1 MSDHITEIAL
11 FTLLFLRV
19 SAIGFVAARW
29 RAPKDMAHLDEWGLG
44 GRSFGGWITWFLV
57 GGDLYTAYTFVAV
70 PALIFGAGAAGFFAV
85 PYTVVIYPLFF
96 LILIRL
102 WSVSH
107 RHGFVTPADFVRTRF
122 DSPLLALLVA
132 ITGIVATMP
141 YIALQLVGIEAVLKT
156 MGVTGDSLIA
166 RHAPIII
173 AFAILAAYTYQSG
186 LRAPALI
193 AFVKDTLIY
202 LVIIVAVLWLP
213 HALRGRGAALGGW
226 GALFDAA
233 NDKFTAAKRGSL
245 TLPAGSHLQYIT
257 LAFGSALALFLYP

>member
-1 MSDHITEIAL
+1 MNVVELTIVIVV
-11 FTLLFLRV
+11 FLLVTVL
-19 SAIGFVAARW
+19 GFAASRW
-29 RAPKDMAHLDEWGLG
+29 RRAESLMHLDEWGLG
-44 GRSFGGWITWFLV
+44 GRSFGSWITWFLL

-70 PALIFGAGAAGFFAV
+70 PALMFGAGAAGFFAV
-85 PYTVVIYPLFF
+85 PYTVITYPLFF

-122 DSPLLALLVA
+122 ESPTLALLVA

-141 YIALQLVGIEAVLKT
+141 YIALQLVGIESVLKT

-166 RHAPIII
+166 RHLPIII

-202 LVIIVAVLWLP
+202 LVIIVAVIYIP
-213 HALRGRGAALGGW
+213 YKLGGW
-226 GALFDAA
+226 EKIFGAAQAKFDKTPAPGDGILLNA
-233 NDKFTAAKRGSL
+233 NNQW
-245 TLPAGSHLQYIT
+245 QYIT
-257 LAFGSALALFLYP
+257 LAFGS